1 MFSLSSTV
9 GKMRGSYMLLL
20 LFTHLEVSDSFAT
33 PWTVAWQVSLS
44 MGFPRQK
51 YWSDLPL
58 PSLGDLPNSG
68 IKPSIHLLHL
78 FLWQECSLPLVPPGK
93 PMKLPSSIKTD
104 NPIPWGCSCL
114 LRWPTLCVGC
124 VSP

>member
-1 MFSLSSTV
+1 MFSLSSKV

-58 PSLGDLPNSG
+58 HSLGDLPNSG
-68 IKPSIHLLHL
+68 IKPSSAALAGK
-78 FLWQECSLPLVPPGK
+78 FFTTEPPGK
-93 PMKLPSSIKTD
+93 
-104 NPIPWGCSCL
+104 
-114 LRWPTLCVGC
+114 LRCKPYKW
-124 VSP
+124 